1 MRRKIWNITTARS
14 TNITINNI
22 NTFKFYNS
30 NDLAFRGG
38 GSGGGANYQM
48 PPPTI
53 CAPKREN
60 KWYFPKLV
68 VFTQNFRLRLKI
80 SGVLRKNFACGA
92 KSVVFTLNC

>member
-38 GSGGGANYQM
+38 GSGGGQTIKC
-48 PPPTI
+48 PPPL
-53 CAPKREN
+53 
-60 KWYFPKLV
+60 FVL
-68 VFTQNFRLRLKI
+68 QNVKI
-80 SGVLRKNFACGA
+80 SGIFLNWLYLLKIFACG
-92 KSVVFTLNC
+92 